1 MQKWLDDKDNLRHLT
16 HNDGNSV
23 LVRTLKVKI
32 CKKMTTNIILV
43 IGIN

>member
-23 LVRTLKVKI
+23 LVRSSQ
-32 CKKMTTNIILV
+32 NFE
-43 IGIN
+43 G

>member
-1 MQKWLDDKDNLRHLT
+1 MQKWLDDNDNLMHLT

-23 LVRTLKVKI
+23 LVT
-32 CKKMTTNIILV
+32 KKMTANIILV